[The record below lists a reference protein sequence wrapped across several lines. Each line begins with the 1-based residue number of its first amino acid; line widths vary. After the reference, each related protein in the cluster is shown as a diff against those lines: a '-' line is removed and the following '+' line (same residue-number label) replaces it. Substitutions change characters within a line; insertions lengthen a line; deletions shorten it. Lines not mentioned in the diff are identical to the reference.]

1 MNSLDKIRRTIGDAV
16 RQLRTQRGLSQA
28 ELSARLDISQSQF
41 SNRERGVSSFTAEQL
56 VTMLSFFNEPLS
68 TFTGQQE
75 VDDEARLQSAL
86 ARFGADHLKESPA
99 VIPETEDVSAAVA
112 EALARG
118 TPRLVTALAPV
129 LVAKVDSLSLPKLR
143 LDLAQAGLQRRFV
156 WLAANVLDAVR
167 QELANPMSRRDQLQ
181 YRRAELVLLR
191 FLDSTE
197 NDDATSD
204 NLDFL
209 DPSIRSQ
216 KSLDQIS
223 RTWSPHSRRWS
234 IATVI
239 QPQDFA
245 RALRA
250 ARDGV

>member
-1 MNSLDKIRRTIGDAV
+1 MNSLDKIRRTIGEAV
-16 RQLRTQRGLSQA
+16 RRLRTQRGMSQA
-28 ELSARLDISQSQF
+28 QLAAHLDISQSQF
-41 SNRERGVSSFTAEQL
+41 SNRERGVASFTAEQL
-56 VTMLSFFNEPLS
+56 VALMSLFNEPLS
-68 TFTGQQE
+68 TFTGQAE

-86 ARFGADHLKESPA
+86 ARFGADHLKENPA
-99 VIPETEDVSAAVA
+99 VIPETEDVSAVVA

-143 LDLAQAGLQRRFV
+143 LDLAQAGLQRRLA
-156 WLAANVLDAVR
+156 WLVANVLDAVR
-167 QELANPMSRRDQLQ
+167 RELANSMSRREQLQ
-181 YRRAELVLLR
+181 YRRAELVFLR
-191 FLDSTE
+191 FLDSME

-204 NLDFL
+204 SLDFL

-223 RTWSPHSRRWS
+223 RTSSPQSRRWS
-234 IATVI
+234 IATAI
-239 QPQDFA
+239 QPEDFA